1 MLESATQ
8 PEPLAIPETA
18 GLVLLVSLLITLAWL
33 AHLYR

>member
-18 GLVLLVSLLITLAWL
+18 GVVLLVSLLITAAWL
-33 AHLYR
+33 ARIYR